1 MCKLV
6 SLVLENN
13 IPNEKYKFFLEKFAM
28 EFKKILNVDLQ
39 NQLAVTEFCIKP
51 TKRTCDCNSGLG
63 SKLMTGEAEKFDD
76 NYFINLG
83 VSKEYLDE
91 LKQEISI
98 DENNQ
103 KKDTDRW
110 LLFIKEFLE
119 NFKLNKVGV
128 LLHYYSGD
136 MGTEKIK
143 IHEKLYVNLNEITTE
158 TLSNLQY
165 DKIYYF
171 TS

>member
-1 MCKLV
+1 MCKLI
-6 SLVLENN
+6 SLVLENT
-13 IPNEKYKFFLEKFAM
+13 IPDEKYKFFLEKFAM
-28 EFKKILNVDLQ
+28 EFRKILNADLQ
-39 NQLAVTEFCIKP
+39 NQLDITEFCIKP
-51 TKRTCDCNSGLG
+51 TKGSCDCNSGLG
-63 SKLMTGEAEKFDD
+63 SKLMAVKDEKFDD

-98 DENNQ
+98 DENCQ

-110 LLFIKEFLE
+110 LLFIKAFLE
-119 NFKLNKVGV
+119 KFKLNKIGV
-128 LLHYYSGD
+128 LLHYYSGG

-143 IHEKLYVNLNEITTE
+143 IHEKIYVNLNEITTE